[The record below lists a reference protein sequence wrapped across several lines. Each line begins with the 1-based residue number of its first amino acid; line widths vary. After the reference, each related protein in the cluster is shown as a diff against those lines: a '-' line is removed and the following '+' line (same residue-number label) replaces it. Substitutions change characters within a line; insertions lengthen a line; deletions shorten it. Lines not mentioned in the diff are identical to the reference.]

1 MSLRGGRGNSPQN
14 CIASFSY
21 TRYYAAMELEGF
33 IDDLMAEKGFDTE
46 EPEVVVQIKADLL
59 ESVERRINAMIVT
72 NLPPDDLSAFE
83 SVLDSGSEE
92 AIQAFVTERIPGLDQ
107 KVALELLNF
116 RTAYIG

>member
-1 MSLRGGRGNSPQN
+1 MSLRGGQGNSPQN
-14 CIASFSY
+14 SIAPFSY

-46 EPEVVVQIKADLL
+46 EPEVVAQIKSDLL
-59 ESVERRINAMIVT
+59 ESAERRINAMIMA

-83 SVLDSGSEE
+83 SVIDNGSEKE
-92 AIQAFVTERIPGLDQ
+92 LQAFVTERIPDLDQ